1 MRWTRHVSGIKGT
14 EMRKVLSPVNLK
26 ERDQE
31 HLGIEWSV
39 ILKWILK
46 SQLGR
51 T

>member
-1 MRWTRHVSGIKGT
+1 MRMRWTRHVSGIKET
-14 EMRKVLSPVNLK
+14 EMHKALSPVNLK

-46 SQLGR
+46 
-51 T
+51 